1 MLAMRK
7 RGGFTLVELLVV
19 ISVIAVLMGV
29 LMPALTRAREMGRRA
44 VCLSHTKNLITAVHA
59 YADDYEGN
67 IPSSVEE
74 HNAAWNF
81 FGWVNFTTPPQ
92 WILLGRLYGTGVVKD
107 NEIFYCPAQKNE
119 LLRKHRRNEEEG
131 AWTWETPNGNEAR
144 PISYHYGLMAQIRLA
159 PELETR
165 SLKLAAIKNEALVS
179 DAFMPFGEG
188 SVWAHPQG
196 LTTGFAAGHAG
207 FKVVERQVKDLAADM
222 ATMNIDQKDLFAAAM
237 FKYLGNNT
245 GVMNKYFLRSQ

>member
-1 MLAMRK
+1 MSEFKYGVSQYVPFGDRK
-7 RGGFTLVELLVV
+7 VCER
-19 ISVIAVLMGV
+19 IRKID
-29 LMPALTRAREMGRRA
+29 RADICKHPNPDLHIR
-44 VCLSHTKNLITAVHA
+44 
-59 YADDYEGN
+59 
-67 IPSSVEE
+67 
-74 HNAAWNF
+74 
-81 FGWVNFTTPPQ
+81 
-92 WILLGRLYGTGVVKD
+92 VVKD

-207 FKVVERQVKDLAADM
+207 FKVVDRQVKDLAAEM
-222 ATMNIDQKDLFAAAM
+222 ATLNIDRKDLFAAAM